1 MKKKGLLLLGT
12 ILLAG
17 SLSACQGTEEGQAS
31 AVQGGT
37 AVTEEADV
45 QASGEAEE
53 KADYP
58 EGLDYLYTEEHFNF
72 SLRLPDGENSSKGFG
87 HVAKEAYGTFNN
99 AACLNVFVT
108 QYSGD
113 VGAEEEQELIDMS
126 QYHSSAD
133 IFQVLSPLLEHQFFS
148 GQGFSEIIPEVEI
161 LETTT
166 INGFEMTKFTGQV
179 TAVIDLGDSKYEY
192 TYPLVAYGI
201 AGSDTPVLVCCIDET
216 EDRSRHADWVD
227 KIDEVVSTYTEN

>member
-17 SLSACQGTEEGQAS
+17 SLSACQGTEEGQTS
-31 AVQGGT
+31 AVQGGS
-37 AVTEEADV
+37 AVTTETDA

-53 KADYP
+53 EADYP
-58 EGLDYLYTEEHFNF
+58 EGLDYLYTEEHFGY
-72 SLRLPDGENSSKGFG
+72 SLRLPDGENSSVGYG
-87 HVAKEAYGTFNN
+87 HVAKEAYGSSFDGVR
-99 AACLNVFVT
+99 CEQIFVT

-133 IFQVLSPLLEHQFFS
+133 IFQLLSPLIEEQYFY
-148 GQGFSEIIPEVEI
+148 GFGFNEIIYDIET

-166 INGFEMTKFTGQV
+166 INGFEMTKFEGQMNFV
-179 TAVIDLGDSKYEY
+179 DDWGEVV
-192 TYPLVAYGI
+192 YPVVAYGI
-201 AGSDTPVLVCCIDET
+201 AGTETPVLVCCIDRT
-216 EDRSRHADWVD
+216 EDQSRYADWVD

>member
-1 MKKKGLLLLGT
+1 M

-17 SLSACQGTEEGQAS
+17 SLSACQGTEEGQAP
-31 AVQGGT
+31 AVQGGN
-37 AVTEEADV
+37 AVTAETDV

-53 KADYP
+53 EADYP

-148 GQGFSEIIPEVEI
+148 GQGFSEIIPEVES

-166 INGFEMTKFTGQV
+166 INGFEMTKFEGTI
-179 TAVIDLGDSKYEY
+179 TCSSEY
-192 TYPLVAYGI
+192 VEVTYPLVAYGI
-201 AGSDTPVLVCCIDET
+201 AGSETPVLVCCIDRT
-216 EDRSRHADWVD
+216 KDQSRHADWVD